1 MGELAEEVMNA
12 PIGISDSG
20 VGGLSVVSKMLTH
33 LPEEEILYFG
43 DTAHVPYGEKS
54 PEEIRHLVFRILDFF
69 SSRHAKAVIMACNT
83 SSAIVLEE
91 ARQKYDMPIIGVI
104 EPAIREALRVS
115 RGKKIG
121 LIANGVT
128 ASSGVHQK
136 LMTKISG
143 NGVRVLPQACPR
155 LVPLVENG
163 ILSGTATDDAL
174 AEYLRPLQDHG
185 IDTLI
190 LGCTHYP
197 FLESSIRKLLDTPV
211 NLVDPSELT
220 VLSLKEILQEKNL
233 QRISTKPCN
242 HTFYVSG
249 DPGQFREV
257 GSMLLGTSIPRVN
270 KTEV

>member
-1 MGELAEEVMNA
+1 MRELADAVSNA

-20 VGGLSVVSKMLTH
+20 VGGLSVVSKMFTH
-33 LPEEEILYFG
+33 LPGEEILYFG

-69 SSRHAKAVIMACNT
+69 RSRHAKAVVMACNT

-91 ARQKYDMPIIGVI
+91 ARERYDMPIIGVI

-163 ILSGTATDDAL
+163 ILSGAATDDAL
-174 AEYLRPLQDHG
+174 AEYLRPLQEKE

-197 FLESSIRKLLDTPV
+197 FLESAIRRMLDTPV

-220 VLSLKEILQEKNL
+220 VLSLKEILRARNL
-233 QRISTKPCN
+233 QRSSEKPCS
-242 HTFYVSG
+242 HSYYVSG
-249 DPGQFREV
+249 DPEQFREV
-257 GSMLLGTSIPRVN
+257 GSMLLGTSLSRVS
-270 KTEV
+270 KTEI